1 MNKSRA
7 STLLTIFGAIG
18 VVATAVTAVKNAPKA
33 EQLVNKAELDKG
45 ESLTFFEKT
54 RAATPAYIPTALIG
68 ASTIAC
74 IIGSNVLNKQSQ
86 AALASAYALLRNSY
100 DTYRRKVNDIYGEDA
115 DDDVIAQMAADEYNE
130 TVVDYSSEQGALFL
144 DYNTMQFFRAH
155 IEDVIQKVQKDDGT
169 EYYII
174 CTPLDMSIFS

>member
-115 DDDVIAQMAADEYNE
+115 DDDVLAQIAIDEYNE
-130 TVVDYSSEQGALFL
+130 TIVDYSSEEEMLFF
-144 DYNTMQFFRAH
+144 DYNSMQYFTSR
-155 IEDVIQKVQKDDGT
+155 IEDVIQKVQMADGM
-169 EYYII
+169 ECYII
-174 CTPLDMSIFS
+174 STPLDTPKLW